1 MVTMFSSV
9 AEILTYEG
17 SAKDIILNY
26 VAFFINTI
34 ALAAVCIG
42 SARSRCGENGS
53 RKQPTIS
60 NHSTWLLITLFLVFF
75 QIFLCSV
82 IVRCVGISVVWSA
95 QCSFSL
101 LKFLSLQNSFSKK
114 SLFAA
119 ILISTS
125 LSLAL
130 WIYYLIVSDL
140 LTTIAHICSF
150 FLGLALYIL
159 LHIMCRGGE
168 PPSQGEENPL
178 RCKPESYRVQY

>member
-1 MVTMFSSV
+1 MFSSV
-9 AEILTYEG
+9 PEILTYDG
-17 SAKDIILNY
+17 SATDIILNY
-26 VAFFINTI
+26 VAFLANTI

-42 SARSRCGENGS
+42 SARSRCGENRS
-53 RKQPTIS
+53 RKQPTIIVLS

-101 LKFLSLQNSFSKK
+101 LLFLFLQNPFSKK
-114 SLFAA
+114 SLFAST
-119 ILISTS
+119 LISTS

-140 LTTIAHICSF
+140 ITTIAHICSIV
-150 FLGLALYIL
+150 LGLALFIL
-159 LHIMCRGGE
+159 LRIMCRGGE

-178 RCKPESYRVQY
+178 MC